1 MRFKDQSTIV
11 TGGASGIGAALAK
24 ALAAE
29 GARVAVADL
38 NGPGAEAVAEE
49 IGGLGLRCDVR
60 DRDQIAALIAAA
72 EAAHGPV
79 DLMCSNAGIANGVD
93 TGFAN
98 AAGAD
103 PAEWQAAWEVNVMA
117 HVHAAALLVPAMK
130 ARGRGH
136 FLHTISAAGL
146 LSQIGSA
153 TYSTTKHAAVGFAEN
168 LAISHHSSGIRVS
181 ILCPQ
186 GVDTPMLDGMGG
198 GGREGPQAGDGLLS
212 AEAVAQA
219 ALDGVA
225 EERFLILPHA
235 QVAEYMQRKVADYGR
250 WITGMAKLQDRLY
263 GV

>member
-1 MRFKDQSTIV
+1 MRFKDQSVIV
-11 TGGASGIGAALAK
+11 TGGASGIGAALAR

-38 NGPGAEAVAEE
+38 NADGAEAVAAD
-49 IGGLGLRCDVR
+49 IGGIARRCDVR
-60 DRDQIAALIAAA
+60 DRDQIADLIATA

-79 DLMCSNAGIANGVD
+79 ELMCSNAGIANGVD

-117 HVHAAALLVPAMK
+117 HVHAAALLLPGMI
-130 ARGRGH
+130 ARGGGR
-136 FLHTISAAGL
+136 FLHTVSAAGL

-168 LAISHHSSGIRVS
+168 LAISHYSRGIRVS

-198 GGREGPQAGDGLLS
+198 GGREGPQAGDGLMT
-212 AEAVAQA
+212 AEAVAAA
-219 ALDGVA
+219 ALDGMA
-225 EERFLILPHA
+225 EDRFLILPHE
-235 QVAEYMQRKVADYGR
+235 QVAGYMAAKVGNYDR
-250 WITGMAKLQDRLY
+250 WIGGMAKLQKRLY
-263 GV
+263 DV

>member
-1 MRFKDQSTIV
+1 MRFRDTSAIV
-11 TGGASGIGAALAK
+11 TGGASGIGAALAR

-29 GARVAVADL
+29 GAKVAVADL
-38 NGPGAEAVAEE
+38 IADGAEAVAAE
-49 IGGLGLRCDVR
+49 IGGIAMRCDVR
-60 DRDQIAALIAAA
+60 DRAQIAALIESA

-93 TGFAN
+93 TSFAN

-103 PAEWQAAWEVNVMA
+103 PAAWQMAWEVNVMA
-117 HVHAAALLVPAMK
+117 HVHAASLLLPGML
-130 ARGRGH
+130 ARGSGQ
-136 FLHTISAAGL
+136 FLHTVSAAGL

-153 TYSTTKHAAVGFAEN
+153 PYSTTKHAAVGFAEN
-168 LAISHHSSGIRVS
+168 LAISHHSKGIRVS

-212 AEAVAQA
+212 AEAVAAA
-219 ALDGVA
+219 ALDGLA
-225 EERFLILPHA
+225 EGRFLILPHE
-235 QVAEYMQRKVADYGR
+235 QVREYMQRKTADYER
-250 WITGMAKLQDRLY
+250 WIGGMAKLQNRLY